1 MIDVATKVKKSPKRT
16 AAAPAGERAIKV
28 TLVRSLIGTP
38 LDQRATA
45 KGLGLRKPQSSAVLK
60 DTPAVRGMVR
70 KIAWALKV
78 EAVEKP

>member
-1 MIDVATKVKKSPKRT
+1 MTDVTAKVKRSPKRA
-16 AAAPAGERAIKV
+16 AAAPAGERYVKV

-60 DTPAVRGMVR
+60 DTPAIQGMITKFV
-70 KIAWALKV
+70 WALKV
-78 EAVEKP
+78 ETVEKP